1 MEQFRKT
8 LIEVIN
14 SSDLPFE
21 ARYYILKD
29 VYRDVAELYEKALME
44 QAQAEFLAQQ
54 ASVEGSTEV
63 EEVE

>member
-1 MEQFRKT
+1 MEQFRKA
-8 LIEVIN
+8 LIEIIN
-14 SSDLPFE
+14 NSDLPFE

-54 ASVEGSTEV
+54 ANVEDSTEV